1 MKALILGTLVALD
14 CEFVTLNAEETELRS
29 DGTNAIVRPSHSA
42 VARVSVI
49 RGEGDRVGQPFIDDY
64 IATSEQIVDYLT
76 KFSGIQPGDL
86 DAAIRS
92 AISWRNQRDSF
103 FSSKHLATLKATYC
117 KVRYL
122 SHVGVK
128 FVGHGLQNDFTELNL
143 YVRPDQI
150 IDTGNHVAKNVPLFF
165 NSYTFP
171 SPTKAASF
179 VTLSCVVFLAKEN
192 SRRRPRFNRGCK
204 NCTRAVQ

>member
-1 MKALILGTLVALD
+1 MPTKSISKLTKELQLFTPLDPDEHPKKGEFYICELPLKALILGTLVALD

-42 VARVSVI
+42 VARVTVI

-92 AISWRNQRDSF
+92 LSLGAIS
-103 FSSKHLATLKATYC
+103 
-117 KVRYL
+117 
-122 SHVGVK
+122 
-128 FVGHGLQNDFTELNL
+128 
-143 YVRPDQI
+143 
-150 IDTGNHVAKNVPLFF
+150 
-165 NSYTFP
+165 
-171 SPTKAASF
+171 
-179 VTLSCVVFLAKEN
+179 VTVFL
-192 SRRRPRFNRGCK
+192 
-204 NCTRAVQ
+204 VQSI